1 MAWAAASSET
11 DRGGGT
17 EAQAKDVCLRLLTMR
32 AHSRAELAERLTKR
46 GFEPEVARRVLD
58 RLTEVGLIDDAAF
71 ARQWVHSRHMYSG
84 KGRAALAIELRGK
97 GIAAEHAESALAEIS
112 RDDERERATELV
124 HKKLRTVD
132 VSELDTAERDRL
144 TRRLVG
150 MLARRGYSQGMAFDV
165 VKTELADCASQ
176 DVQLD

>member
-1 MAWAAASSET
+1 MARAVASSES

-17 EAQAKDVCLRLLTMR
+17 EAQAKDVCLRLLTTR
-32 AHSRAELAERLTKR
+32 EHSRAELAERLAKR
-46 GFEPEVARRVLD
+46 GFEPGVARGVLD
-58 RLTEVGLIDDAAF
+58 RLTDVGLIDDAAF
-71 ARQWVHSRHMYSG
+71 ARQWVHSRHTHSG

-97 GIAAEHAESALAEIS
+97 GIAADDAESALAEIS

-132 VSELDTAERDRL
+132 VGELNAAERDRL

-150 MLARRGYSQGMAFDV
+150 MLARRGYSQSMAFDV
-165 VKTELADCASQ
+165 VKTELRELAAGSD
-176 DVQLD
+176 